1 MRISDWSSDVCSSD
15 LFAGADLFL
24 EVIGKA
30 AGKLEDRFGG
40 GVVADQLGRA
50 FPADFDAREQIG
62 LRTRHTIQALR
73 LETAVLAE
81 DFRVGDEGAA
91 GAGGGERTR
100 GGWGES
106 VAAGV
111 DLGGGRYI

>member
-40 GVVADQLGRA
+40 GVVAAQLGRA

-62 LRTRHTIQALR
+62 LPTRNTIQALR
-73 LETAVLAE
+73 LGTAGHAQ
-81 DFRVGDEGAA
+81 DFRAGDEGTS
-91 GAGGGERTR
+91 GETKSD
-100 GGWGES
+100 G
-106 VAAGV
+106 
-111 DLGGGRYI
+111 

>member
-50 FPADFDAREQIG
+50 FTADFDAREQIG
-62 LRTRHTIQALR
+62 LRKRHAIQTLR
-73 LETAVLAE
+73 LETTGLREAL
-81 DFRVGDEGAA
+81 RV
-91 GAGGGERTR
+91 GAGGDAGEDVRALRRER
-100 GGWGES
+100 GDTD
-106 VAAGV
+106 V
-111 DLGGGRYI
+111 